1 MAKAF
6 SSLFTKRSF
15 FLFLLGSGSL
25 LGFVLFSYIVH
36 HNHFT
41 QFDFDMT
48 VKLQDHISRRFD
60 SWFSFLSTIGSFE
73 PVLIILL
80 VLLAIRRKLMGIFTL
95 CFFALLHVLEIYG
108 KTFVDHLP
116 PPEFMVRTEHLI
128 QMPQFNVRLQN
139 SYPSGHLGR
148 ALFMTVFLAVIT
160 AYTKKLNRTQKVF
173 IFTVLALYDIIMGV
187 SRIYL
192 GEHWA
197 TDVIGGSLLG
207 AAFGLIGAIFI
218 I

>member
-1 MAKAF
+1 MA
-6 SSLFTKRSF
+6 
-15 FLFLLGSGSL
+15 
-25 LGFVLFSYIVH
+25 FVFFSYIVH

-48 VKLQDHISRRFD
+48 VRLQDHISRRFD
-60 SWFSFLSTIGSFE
+60 NWFSFLSTFGSFE

-95 CFFALLHVLEIYG
+95 GFFIFLHVLEIYG
-108 KTFVDHLP
+108 KTFVNHLP
-116 PPEFMVRTEHLI
+116 PPEFMVRTQHLI
-128 QMPQFNVRLQN
+128 QLPQFNVRLQN

-148 ALFMTVFLAVIT
+148 ALFMTTFLGIIT
-160 AYTKKLNRTQKVF
+160 TYSKRLSRTQKVF
-173 IFTVLALYDIIMGV
+173 VIFSLVIYDIVMGI

-192 GEHWA
+192 GEHWT

-207 AAFGLIGAIFI
+207 AACGFIGSLFVL
-218 I
+218 